1 MEELVDLVGRDVA
14 EDPAPS
20 PNVCTTRPMAPA
32 RTSSAA
38 RTVARL
44 SKRSEKKT
52 E

>member
-14 EDPAPS
+14 EDR